1 MKGLWLVLLGLCVS
15 LLLPSCS
22 SSEDGTPGS
31 DGAGGLEA
39 SAGFGGSE
47 TGGAF
52 VAGGGNDESGGT
64 PASGGDSF
72 ASGGVASGDGGSNPG
87 TGGSLPGTGGEVSGS
102 GGSEPGSG
110 GREPGSGGS
119 EPGSGGSDPG
129 SGGSEPGGGG
139 DPGSGGE
146 SSAAG
151 GAGLG
156 GSAGSPEGALGAY
169 PVDPSTVTQGG
180 TITVTNIGAPGWWPR
195 RLDRDWGDPDCD
207 YRDDTD
213 TWGGHCCM
221 TQHTTTSETLSP
233 FDEEMTLILKAI
245 NVRQLAVYQPV
256 DATAQSVW
264 NRVSSWDRRQGVA
277 QNLWFTQSGAGSTEF
292 PGDLTGDDCV
302 WYLMQEPVFEC
313 ATADYFCPDDPGINH
328 QGWLGS
334 KLVVFLASMTFDDA
348 NVLACGSTEAG
359 HPGPWVAFV
368 ASELIR
374 DGGRKWNGLCN
385 CYSATG
391 SVGDGCGEI
400 NVFEVVMD
408 DNEYSNRNFMSTGV
422 RSFQEGHVG
431 GSVCGASCDPNAY
444 APDVEVLDACA
455 GQAYTTG
462 PVVEAGGSSDGCP
475 VWRRPAGDRYF
486 MILLDERRRTIQVAI
501 IHPENVPAAAAALLP
516 ELPIEVERSD
526 IEGLIDLRLPS

>member
-1 MKGLWLVLLGLCVS
+1 MKVAWFVLVLAAASG
-15 LLLPSCS
+15 LLPSCS
-22 SSEDGTPGS
+22 SSEDENADS
-31 DGAGGLEA
+31 SGAGGSVPHSGVGGS
-39 SAGFGGSE
+39 SAG
-47 TGGAF
+47 GA
-52 VAGGGNDESGGT
+52 VAAGGDEGSSGTMASGGEDSSSGGT
-64 PASGGDSF
+64 TPADGGSDPGNGGSAGGSGGDVSASGGNEPASGG
-72 ASGGVASGDGGSNPG
+72 N
-87 TGGSLPGTGGEVSGS
+87 
-102 GGSEPGSG
+102 
-110 GREPGSGGS
+110 EPGSGGS
-119 EPGSGGSDPG
+119 EPGSGGSEPG
-129 SGGSEPGGGG
+129 SGGLDSGTGGGG
-139 DPGSGGE
+139 LG
-146 SSAAG
+146 G
-151 GAGLG
+151 GAG
-156 GSAGSPEGALGAY
+156 SPGDALGPY

-180 TITVTNIGAPGWWPR
+180 TITFTNIGAPGWWPR

-221 TQHTTTSETLSP
+221 TQYTTSSETLSP

-245 NVRQLAVYQPV
+245 DVRQLAVYQPV
-256 DATAQSVW
+256 DSTPQSGW
-264 NRVSSWDRRQGVA
+264 HRVSSWDRRVGVA

-302 WYLMQEPVFEC
+302 WYLMREPVFEC
-313 ATADYFCPDDPGINH
+313 ATADYYCPDDPGINH
-328 QGWLGS
+328 QGWSGS

-348 NVLACGSTEAG
+348 GVLACGSTEAG

-408 DNEYSNRNFMSTGV
+408 DNEYSNRDFMSTGV

-444 APDVEVLDACA
+444 APDADVLDACA
-455 GQAYTTG
+455 GQAYTSG
-462 PVVEAGGSSDGCP
+462 PVVEAGGASDGCP
-475 VWRRPAGDRYF
+475 VWRRPVGDRYF
-486 MILLDERRRTIQVAI
+486 MILLDEQRRTIQVAI
-501 IHPENVPAAAAALLP
+501 IHPENVPAAAAELLP
-516 ELPIEVERSD
+516 ELPANVGRGSID
-526 IEGLIDLRLPS
+526 GLIDLRLPS